1 MSLRLAMARSKAE
14 ASMPSPV
21 DTSRAVQPLRKPSS
35 LKKKKKAS
43 GKYVPMSGNNS
54 RKRKSSP
61 GADQSSDLDSD
72 GDGDTSDADGEDDEA
87 DEPASFA
94 PSYGNNKR
102 RKNHKAGLG
111 KSRLKLITKDKK
123 RKLDHG
129 DSGAESDFEDDDS
142 ISSVSSVDISVASD
156 DSDDVYE
163 GVNFIDDGGEDGDEE
178 EVEETEEQMI
188 LNSEYERELEAHIAK
203 DWMGFDDLENRPF
216 YSAGSFLDDGHLL
229 LQAEDCDVLLEAEV
243 EVDNT
248 PIPRRVHFE
257 TSENSDSD
265 SSTDDEFPDFLQ
277 QDSLDPDLRRM
288 IENDYEPPSRPRS
301 PNDLFISSDLYDMPG
316 NIYHVESDTTV
327 ESSTEYE
334 SKLRSLHRDY
344 KILGVY

>member
-1 MSLRLAMARSKAE
+1 
-14 ASMPSPV
+14 MPSPV
-21 DTSRAVQPLRKPSS
+21 EPPRAVQPARKPSAM
-35 LKKKKKAS
+35 KKKKKAS
-43 GKYVPMSGNNS
+43 GKYAPMSGNNN
-54 RKRKSSP
+54 RKGKSSS
-61 GADQSSDLDSD
+61 ADQISEPDSD
-72 GDGDTSDADGEDDEA
+72 GDGDASDADEGYDEE

-94 PSYGNNKR
+94 PSYGNKKR
-102 RKNHKAGLG
+102 SKNHKAGLG
-111 KSRLKLITKDKK
+111 KSRLNIIAKRNKK
-123 RKLDHG
+123 RRLNHG
-129 DSGAESDFEDDDS
+129 DSGAESDFEDDHS
-142 ISSVSSVDISVASD
+142 VSSVSSVDISNVSD

-163 GVNFIDDGGEDGDEE
+163 GVNYIDDDGEDGDEN

-188 LNSEYERELEAHIAK
+188 LNSEYERELEAHISK

-216 YSAGSFLDDGHLL
+216 YSAGSFLDDGDLL
-229 LQAEDCDVLLEAEV
+229 LQAEDCDLLLEADV

-248 PIPRRVHFE
+248 PVPRRVHFE

-344 KILGVY
+344 EMLVVY